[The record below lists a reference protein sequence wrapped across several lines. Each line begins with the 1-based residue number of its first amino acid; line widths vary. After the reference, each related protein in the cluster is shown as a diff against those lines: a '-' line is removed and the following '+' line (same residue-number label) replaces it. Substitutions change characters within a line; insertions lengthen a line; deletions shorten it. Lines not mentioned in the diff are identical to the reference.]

1 MENQVFESGNLFE
14 VSKQSFVTVGGISK
28 NCIRLIPSVSK
39 KGCQDIIIGD
49 CRGIVYCITYLYEEP
64 RITIKTD
71 PYPKEICGMEIDT
84 LDNNTQRI
92 YFPVGNS
99 IYSIDRD
106 NKNKWKVE
114 FNIASDIQIFK
125 IINMNI
131 WTVTNNFI
139 SKFVFGDVTNSI
151 YTYDNKTKIIS
162 FHITNLKL
170 NNNLIILIG
179 SEDDKIKINEENET
193 FHIIPTR
200 GPPTCFC
207 LGRLN
212 LEDKCQNYYYFGT
225 YVGSL
230 GCIKIVDE
238 NEMELVFETKKVKE
252 QFDVVE
258 ISVDDINYD
267 INCELI
273 AIRANGT
280 VEIYSILEEYQN
292 INLICKYETKET
304 LTGLQIGKY
313 KDSENIEII
322 LSSLTGLVFSL
333 TPKIIRN
340 KKNIDSK
347 TLRTNI
353 ERERDSIQRLKEK
366 LNVKKDE
373 FNVRNKEVA
382 NIVKNNFKIN
392 YKFALIFKQSLF
404 QLSLDSEFPM
414 EMVLICCPQSKID
427 IVELKTKEVNLNIM
441 EDNSLDKETLSQ
453 YKFIATF
460 SMKDSIHHLELMLR
474 TYEGQSDE
482 IHICV
487 IPYNKPKTAQYI
499 KIPVYALSFH
509 KIYEPEYETDI
520 KDKLLGCDDDK
531 ILNKLVIDNI
541 GPSEINQILHLII
554 PNIPEQIEEDKAH
567 YVLRSTFLNTLVD
580 INIENNKCIIKSPF
594 ISTLMTLKK
603 QISNEASKRRKKIN
617 TPITFNKNS
626 VIKILELFDP
636 KIQSIFNLESEY
648 KIFMAFKELGD
659 TVSNEELPEKYL
671 VIKNKGDEICKN
683 YGNRALNLNY
693 YKCLIQQLFLDIKEV
708 YAVDSNK
715 LDEIDMLMND
725 YSFDKLKKIFSFLD
739 A

>member
-1 MENQVFESGNLFE
+1 MDNQVFESGNLFE
-14 VSKQSFVTVGGISK
+14 VAKQSFVTVGGIPK
-28 NCIRLIPSVSK
+28 NSIRLFPSSK
-39 KGCQDIIIGD
+39 KGCQDIFIGD
-49 CRGIVYCITYLYEEP
+49 CRGILYCITYLNDEP
-64 RITIKTD
+64 KITIKTD
-71 PYPKEICGMEIDT
+71 PYPEEILGMDID
-84 LDNNTQRI
+84 LNIQRI
-92 YFPVGNS
+92 YFAVGNS
-99 IYSIDRD
+99 IYSIDKD

-125 IINMNI
+125 IINSNI

-139 SKFVFGDVTNSI
+139 SKFVFGEVTNSL
-151 YTYDNKTKIIS
+151 YTYDNKTKITA
-162 FHITNLKL
+162 FHITNIML
-170 NNNLIILIG
+170 NNNLLLLIG
-179 SEDDKIKINEENET
+179 SDDDKIKINEENET
-193 FHIIPTR
+193 FHIIPI
-200 GPPTCFC
+200 GGAPTCFC
-207 LGRLN
+207 LGKLN
-212 LEDKCQNYYYFGT
+212 IDDKCQNYYYFGT

-258 ISVDDINYD
+258 ISVEDINYD
-267 INCELI
+267 FNCELI

-280 VEIYSILEEYQN
+280 VEIYSIIDEYQN

-333 TPKIIRN
+333 TPRIIKN
-340 KKNIDSK
+340 KKNIDLK
-347 TLRTNI
+347 TLKTNI
-353 ERERDSIQRLKEK
+353 EKEKASIQRLKEK
-366 LNVKKDE
+366 LNLKKEE
-373 FNVRNKEVA
+373 FNIKSKEVA
-382 NIVKNNFKIN
+382 NIVKNNFKIT
-392 YKFALIFKQSLF
+392 YKFSLIFKQSLF

-414 EMVLICCPQSKID
+414 EMVLICCPKTKID
-427 IVELKTKEVNLNIM
+427 IVEVKTKEVNYNIL
-441 EDNSLDKETLSQ
+441 EENSMDKETLSQ
-453 YKFIATF
+453 YKFIVTF
-460 SMKDSIHHLELMLR
+460 SMKDAIHHLELMLR
-474 TYEGQSDE
+474 TYEGQNDE
-482 IHICV
+482 MHICV
-487 IPYNKPKTAQYI
+487 IPYNKPKTAQFI

-509 KIYEPEYETDI
+509 KIYEPEYENDI
-520 KDKLLGCDDDK
+520 KDKLLGCDDEK
-531 ILNKLVIDNI
+531 ILNKLIIDNI
-541 GPSEINQILHLII
+541 GPNEINQILHLII

-567 YVLRSTFLNTLVD
+567 YILRSTFLNTLVD

-603 QISNEASKRRKKIN
+603 QISKEASIRRKKIN
-617 TPITFNKNS
+617 TPISFNKNS
-626 VIKILELFDP
+626 VYKILELFDP
-636 KIQSIFNLESEY
+636 KIQAIFNLESEY

-708 YAVDSNK
+708 YAVESNK
-715 LDEIDMLMND
+715 LDEIDMLMKD
-725 YSFDKLKKIFSFLD
+725 YSFDKLKKIFNFLD